1 MNIKDKLIRLD
12 KSGAKKEIKNRDTD
26 YSSEW
31 INEFQTELDAKI
43 ISEKNSFIILKE
55 NFYPIFSH
63 DYFINSR
70 EKGFISKN
78 FDKISADPSAFNLDL
93 TKTIFID
100 LETTGLSGGTG
111 TYAFLVGF
119 GYIELDHVVVKQY
132 LLPDF
137 QHEWLLLKYV
147 ENNFIN
153 KNFLI
158 SFNGKSFDVPLL
170 KTRFVLNR
178 METVLDELNHIDVL
192 HTSRRI
198 WKTRLNYCDLQNLEY
213 AVLGK
218 ERFND
223 VPGEMIPQIYF
234 EYIRKRKANLFK
246 EVLEHNYYDIVNM
259 ILLSIKTGEI
269 VDDPL
274 QNLDHIEDI
283 YTLAKYYFQNKF
295 LSDAIPLLDF
305 VSKNKEHNFF
315 KKESIF
321 LQSLSYKKSGDVK
334 KASQLMQSLIKENKD
349 HPGAIEELLKFYE
362 HKEKNFDAALEL
374 IDDSLKYI
382 EILDQLDRPS
392 SLVNIK
398 ESLLYRRNRVL
409 KKKQKALKED

>member
-1 MNIKDKLIRLD
+1 MNIKDKLSRLD
-12 KSGAKKEIKNRDTD
+12 KFGVKKEITNLEVDST
-26 YSSEW
+26 SEW
-31 INEFQTELDAKI
+31 IEEFQTELDAKI

-55 NFYPIFSH
+55 NFYPVFSH

-70 EKGFISKN
+70 EKGFISKS
-78 FDKISADPSAFNLDL
+78 FSKISADPAALNLDL
-93 TKTIFID
+93 SQTIFID

-111 TYAFLVGF
+111 TYAFLIGL
-119 GYIELDHVVVKQY
+119 GYIELDHIIVKQY

-147 ENNFIN
+147 ENNFID

-158 SFNGKSFDVPLL
+158 SFNGKSFDIPLL
-170 KTRFVLNR
+170 KNRYVLNR
-178 METVLDELNHIDVL
+178 METILDELNHIDIL

-198 WKTRLNYCDLQNLEY
+198 WKTRLDSCDLQNLEY
-213 AVLGK
+213 MVLGK

-223 VPGEMIPQIYF
+223 IPGELIPQIYF

-246 EVLEHNYYDIVNM
+246 DVLEHNYHDIVNM
-259 ILLSIKTGEI
+259 ILLSIKIGEI

-274 QNLDHIEDI
+274 KNLDHVEDI
-283 YTLAKYYFQNKF
+283 YTLAKYYFQNKL
-295 LSDAIPLLDF
+295 LSDAIPLFDY
-305 VSKNKEHNFF
+305 VSKNRENNFL
-315 KKESIF
+315 KRESIF
-321 LQSLSYKKSGDVK
+321 LQSLSYKKIGDVK
-334 KASQLMQSLIKENKD
+334 KASQLIQSLLKENKD
-349 HPGAIEELLKFYE
+349 HPAAIEELLKFYE

-392 SLVNIK
+392 SLIDIK
-398 ESLLYRRNRVL
+398 ESLLYRKNRVL
-409 KKKQKALKED
+409 KKQRALREE